1 MKKRFALAALLMML
15 VVVLSGC
22 NLIGHDDALDDAQVV
37 ATVNGTEITK
47 GEWKSYRDYMA
58 SYYQQYF
65 QQMGYSMQLTD
76 EMIESYGDTALDQM
90 VQNIVVDQKMEEL
103 GLTPLTEE
111 ETTEVESYADSMF
124 DMYKLMMRYQN
135 YPNIETVEEEAKR
148 LADEAAAK
156 AAAATADEATPAEST
171 PDEPEEES
179 EPAVPQ
185 ATITDAVLDEMLTKD
200 LAEYGYTREYFI
212 ENRTATV
219 EDDKLHDYI
228 NQDVKV
234 EDDAVKAEF
243 DNRVNEQKE
252 TYDATPTAY
261 LTAVNSG
268 SDVYYV
274 PAGYRGVKNLLIGIP
289 DDVQS
294 GIDEIDSALSSAQT
308 AVTTAQSQ
316 LDSMLEEDAS
326 DFDEETLTSY
336 NEQKDTLEKTI
347 SENQAIVDA
356 KTAELAE
363 AKANAMADVKVTAEE
378 VLEKAKAGEDFDA
391 LIETYGTDPGMKSE
405 PNKTRGYLVC
415 EGLSTY
421 DQNFQD
427 AAMALGAIGDISDL
441 VETEFGYHILKYAED
456 IESGAVEYTDEI
468 KESLH
473 DTLLESAQSAAYD
486 AAIDQWVVD
495 ADVKTY
501 PKIMK

>member
-1 MKKRFALAALLMML
+1 MTTQIQETIIRRILPFETERKRTTMKKRFALAALLMML

-261 LTAVNSG
+261 LTARMSIM
-268 SDVYYV
+268 S
-274 PAGYRGVKNLLIGIP
+274 RP
-289 DDVQS
+289 D
-294 GIDEIDSALSSAQT
+294 
-308 AVTTAQSQ
+308 
-316 LDSMLEEDAS
+316 
-326 DFDEETLTSY
+326 
-336 NEQKDTLEKTI
+336 
-347 SENQAIVDA
+347 IVVSR
-356 KTAELAE
+356 T
-363 AKANAMADVKVTAEE
+363 
-378 VLEKAKAGEDFDA
+378 F
-391 LIETYGTDPGMKSE
+391 
-405 PNKTRGYLVC
+405 
-415 EGLSTY
+415 
-421 DQNFQD
+421 
-427 AAMALGAIGDISDL
+427 
-441 VETEFGYHILKYAED
+441 
-456 IESGAVEYTDEI
+456 
-468 KESLH
+468 
-473 DTLLESAQSAAYD
+473 
-486 AAIDQWVVD
+486 
-495 ADVKTY
+495 
-501 PKIMK
+501 